1 MAKTKY
7 KTTVLY
13 LGELAGE
20 FIDEKIVVF
29 FGKEAPEELHE
40 HAVVHEEATGL
51 DGEIVVGDSVVID
64 GASFPV
70 LAVGAVANKN
80 LSSMG
85 HLVLKFNGL
94 EEPEMEGDVCLPDVE
109 LPTIQAGS
117 VVEIQGNE

>member
-13 LGELAGE
+13 LGELASE
-20 FIDEKIVVF
+20 FIDESIMVF

-40 HAVVHEEATGL
+40 HAVVHEETTGL
-51 DGEIVVGDSVVID
+51 DGEVAVGDTVIID
-64 GASFPV
+64 GQSYPV

-80 LSSMG
+80 LESMG

-94 EEPEMEGDVCLPDVE
+94 EEPEMEGDVCLPEVE
-109 LPTIQAGS
+109 LPAVKTGS
-117 VVEIQGNE
+117 VIEIQGK